1 MPVSASLTEPGGDRV
16 SSSATTIHVLAV
28 LFLATFIRS
37 ALGFGEALIA
47 VPLLA
52 LSMPVQVAAPLAV
65 LVSITVAVVVV
76 IQDWRQCPFS
86 QRGLAGAFH
95 FVRHTPGLLLL
106 KTVPES
112 IVKSMLGVFIIAF
125 ALYSL
130 AGRKPELHNDRLAPL
145 FGFTAGIL
153 GGAYGMNGPPL
164 VVYGVLRR
172 WQPAQFRATLQGYF
186 LIASMVGMAGYAVTG
201 LWTRT
206 VSDYFLLSLPLAL
219 IAIFL
224 GHAVH
229 RRLSSSRFLICV
241 NVGLALIGVLL
252 LKRVYNMLSICQW
265 IYQTPLSI
273 AIRESI
279 WVYPILNV
287 LHCVGIL
294 LVAGTIVVVDL
305 RLLGFGMRRLAVS
318 SVVGQVLPWTLCGFA
333 FMFVTGSLLAW
344 SEPVRLYRSLFFPW
358 KLLFLAHGGLNAL
371 LFHCGVYRGV
381 GAWDSASLTPARARL
396 GRCVSILCWI
406 CVIAAGRAVGY
417 ETT

>member
-1 MPVSASLTEPGGDRV
+1 VSASL
-16 SSSATTIHVLAV
+16 SSATTVHILAV
-28 LFLATFIRS
+28 LFFATFIRS

-76 IQDWRQCPFS
+76 IQDWRQVHFRS
-86 QRGLAGAFH
+86 AGRLVLSTLFGI
-95 FVRHTPGLLLL
+95 PLGLLLL

-112 IVKSMLGVFIIAF
+112 VVKSILGAFIIAF

-130 AGRKPELHNDRLAPL
+130 TGRKPELHNDRLAPL

-186 LIASMVGMAGYAVTG
+186 LIASMVGMAGYAATG

-206 VSDYFLLSLPLAL
+206 VSNYFLLSLPLAL
-219 IAIFL
+219 IAVFL

-241 NVGLALIGVLL
+241 NVGLAVIGVLL
-252 LKRVYNMLSICQW
+252 LKQ
-265 IYQTPLSI
+265 
-273 AIRESI
+273 
-279 WVYPILNV
+279 
-287 LHCVGIL
+287 
-294 LVAGTIVVVDL
+294 
-305 RLLGFGMRRLAVS
+305 
-318 SVVGQVLPWTLCGFA
+318 
-333 FMFVTGSLLAW
+333 
-344 SEPVRLYRSLFFPW
+344 
-358 KLLFLAHGGLNAL
+358 GLQHA
-371 LFHCGVYRGV
+371 
-381 GAWDSASLTPARARL
+381 
-396 GRCVSILCWI
+396 
-406 CVIAAGRAVGY
+406 
-417 ETT
+417 

>member
-1 MPVSASLTEPGGDRV
+1 M
-16 SSSATTIHVLAV
+16 SATTLQILAV

-37 ALGFGEALIA
+37 ALGFGEALVA

-52 LSMPVQVAAPLAV
+52 LTLPVQVAAPLAV

-76 IQDWRQCPFS
+76 IQDWRNVHVGS
-86 QRGLAGAFH
+86 AGWLVLSTLFGI
-95 FVRHTPGLLLL
+95 PLGLLLL

-112 IVKSMLGVFIIAF
+112 IVKSILGVFIIAF

-130 AGRKPELHNDRLAPL
+130 AGHKPELHSDRLAPL
-145 FGFTAGIL
+145 FGFIAGIL

-206 VSDYFLLSLPLAL
+206 VTRYFLLSLPLAL

-229 RRLSSSRFLICV
+229 RRLSGARFLIAV

-252 LKRVYNMLSICQW
+252 LRQ
-265 IYQTPLSI
+265 
-273 AIRESI
+273 
-279 WVYPILNV
+279 
-287 LHCVGIL
+287 
-294 LVAGTIVVVDL
+294 
-305 RLLGFGMRRLAVS
+305 
-318 SVVGQVLPWTLCGFA
+318 
-333 FMFVTGSLLAW
+333 
-344 SEPVRLYRSLFFPW
+344 
-358 KLLFLAHGGLNAL
+358 AL
-371 LFHCGVYRGV
+371 
-381 GAWDSASLTPARARL
+381 
-396 GRCVSILCWI
+396 
-406 CVIAAGRAVGY
+406 
-417 ETT
+417 